1 MTDSKPAVS
10 AAIANLFASV
20 GSGQIKFPKCRENF
34 MVIHLPKGYWVL
46 NLDAEVTCFCTHIIY
61 GFNYPKLVKSITS
74 VDSIQNLNY
83 VVYQTLKCRYGCY
96 SRD

>member
-10 AAIANLFASV
+10 AAIANHFASV
-20 GSGQIKFPKCRENF
+20 GSGHIKFPKCRENF
-34 MVIHLPKGYWVL
+34 MVLHLPKGYWVL

-61 GFNYPKLVKSITS
+61 GFNHPKLVKSITS

-83 VVYQTLKCRYGCY
+83 VVYQTLNRRYGCY